1 MKNLQLRLE
10 VKAALQQWVANIMQ
24 QNQIP
29 AYVMEDAL
37 IDVQLSL
44 KDLIMQDMLIE
55 IREEQISKESSPIE
69 QMFAGQGFSEE
80 TLAQLG
86 EEVEQNGRDR
96 EFDNEDNA

>member
-1 MKNLQLRLE
+1 MNNLQLRLE

-55 IREEQISKESSPIE
+55 IREEQTSKESSPIE
-69 QMFAGQGFSEE
+69 QMFAGQDFSEE

-96 EFDNEDNA
+96 EFDNEDKA

>member
-1 MKNLQLRLE
+1 MNNLQLRLE
-10 VKAALQQWVANIMQ
+10 VKATLRQWVANIMQ

-55 IREEQISKESSPIE
+55 IREEQASEKSNPIE
-69 QMFAGQGFSEE
+69 QMFAGQDFSEE
-80 TLAQLG
+80 ALSQLG
-86 EEVEQNGRDR
+86 EEVEQNDT
-96 EFDNEDNA
+96 EQESNN

>member
-1 MKNLQLRLE
+1 MNNLQLRLE